1 MLSCFKLQFFFLN
14 YCNLIL
20 VSEIQ
25 CSFSTDSLRVGKAL
39 LGVKDVISARLK
51 KPEGF
56 KGHPLFADDRSVDP
70 LIDPVC
76 QIRPDLSDVSLLTY
90 NLLVTDFGRCGVL
103 RRNVSTYLLIM
114 IIINDTHK
122 YKMFVGCIILC
133 MSLLSELFP
142 CTF

>member
-1 MLSCFKLQFFFLN
+1 MILNCFDFVVF
-14 YCNLIL
+14 L

-51 KPEGF
+51 KPDGF
-56 KGHPLFADDRSVDP
+56 KGHPLFADDRTVDP

-90 NLLVTDFGRCGVL
+90 NLLVTDFTRCGVL
-103 RRNVSTYLLIM
+103 RRNVSLTFSY
-114 IIINDTHK
+114 III
-122 YKMFVGCIILC
+122 
-133 MSLLSELFP
+133 
-142 CTF
+142 

>member
-1 MLSCFKLQFFFLN
+1 MILYCFDFAVFV
-14 YCNLIL
+14 

-90 NLLVTDFGRCGVL
+90 NLLVTDFTRCGVL
-103 RRNVSTYLLIM
+103 RRNVSYKFWFIVILLY
-114 IIINDTHK
+114 K
-122 YKMFVGCIILC
+122 YNYFTTSVYCYQEHNNQVRLIC
-133 MSLLSELFP
+133 YSVFP
-142 CTF
+142 QRL

>member
-1 MLSCFKLQFFFLN
+1 M
-14 YCNLIL
+14 IL
-20 VSEIQ
+20 YYFDFAVFVVSEIQ

-90 NLLVTDFGRCGVL
+90 NLLVTDFTRCGVL
-103 RRNVSTYLLIM
+103 RRNVSYKFSFIVILLYIN
-114 IIINDTHK
+114 IIILPPPSTVIK
-122 YKMFVGCIILC
+122 SIYKSG
-133 MSLLSELFP
+133 
-142 CTF
+142 